1 MQQLRSVLP
10 ALTASA
16 LLVACA
22 FARAEPAYPTR
33 PIRVIVPFAP
43 GGGSDI
49 VARQVGPRM
58 SESMGQPV
66 IIDNRPG
73 AGGNIGAEA
82 GVRATPDGYTIIMTS
97 AAYSANASLYALP
110 YDPVKGVSTISMVGT
125 GPFFVVVHPSVAAKT
140 VQELITYAKANPARV
155 NYGSAGQGSLSHL
168 ATELFNMT
176 TGTQL
181 QHVPYKGTGPALTDL
196 VAGHIQ
202 VMFGNIVAA
211 LPQVKAGRLRG
222 LAVTTAKRSSI
233 LPDTP
238 TVAEAGL
245 PGYEANVWAAVLG
258 PPRMPKEIIKRLND
272 EIRRAISLPA
282 IKDRMTA
289 EGLDVAPSSPEEFA
303 AYLRKDIDKWARV
316 VKAARVKPE

>member
-1 MQQLRSVLP
+1 
-10 ALTASA
+10 
-16 LLVACA
+16 
-22 FARAEPAYPTR
+22 
-33 PIRVIVPFAP
+33 
-43 GGGSDI
+43 
-49 VARQVGPRM
+49 
-58 SESMGQPV
+58 
-66 IIDNRPG
+66 
-73 AGGNIGAEA
+73 
-82 GVRATPDGYTIIMTS
+82 
-97 AAYSANASLYALP
+97 
-110 YDPVKGVSTISMVGT
+110 
-125 GPFFVVVHPSVAAKT
+125 
-140 VQELITYAKANPARV
+140 
-155 NYGSAGQGSLSHL
+155 
-168 ATELFNMT
+168 MT

-211 LPQVKAGRLRG
+211 LPQVKAGKLRG